1 MIARMTCDAK
11 GRKGRIQVGIIR
23 SVVPSSITCAF
34 AVAALGAAQV
44 QAEPAAADAASAPG
58 DEALQEIVVTA
69 TRRSEDLQNIGLS
82 ITALTTEQLESKGV
96 EQFFD
101 YGNSIPNLSFAI
113 DAADGSLAARGIALR
128 GIQGS
133 NTTGFY
139 IDDIPVLETLDPHIV
154 DVARIEVLRGPQ
166 GTLYGAESMGGT
178 VRIITA
184 QPTATAFS
192 GQVHVGTSDTDHGS
206 LNEIAEGDVNLPL
219 ADNILA
225 VRASGFYQF
234 DSGYFDKGLGPESAP
249 PTSVLHDIGSME
261 YYGGQVALKWEPMEG
276 LAITPR
282 VMYQETVED
291 GVPYALGNADN
302 LLQRQVFDVRE
313 GGTDKWWLDSLAIN
327 YTAPFGT
334 FVSSTAYFDRKT
346 FETEDDTDFTVYAFG
361 LASPLASPITR
372 EIDLRRFVQELRFA
386 STFSGPFQ
394 TIFGGFYSDSTRPRD
409 YEWNTP
415 GFGAATGSPSNLIL
429 SFIDSRKATE
439 EAVFGDVSYDIL
451 SNLKATAGVRWYRDI
466 ATFHQFTN
474 GAFYGFTPST
484 YLAPS
489 TTESGFTPRY
499 LLEYKVTP
507 DLLVY
512 ASAAKGFREGGN
524 NIALPLGPPPIGC
537 SQDLANDNLTPAQVA
552 TFKSDELWSYEL
564 GFKSS
569 FAERRFTLNGAGFLI
584 DWSNIQQ
591 QISLPLCGY
600 GITGNSGAAR
610 STGFELEFSGRP
622 IPELTLGL
630 GVGYTDARITQQGAG
645 SPQTVGSP
653 VYNVPEI
660 TVASNVEYERH
671 LTASW
676 TGFTRLDYSHV
687 GGSYSVNTQ
696 VTPLYRPAYNIG
708 DVRLGGRNERYEVAL
723 FVKNLTNE
731 HANLADAVM
740 IGAEIPGQPHFVINQ
755 PLTAGVEAR
764 LRFK

>member
-1 MIARMTCDAK
+1 VNILRYDEPSLIALT
-11 GRKGRIQVGIIR
+11 
-23 SVVPSSITCAF
+23 F
-34 AVAALGAAQV
+34 AVAVLGTAPVGAAL
-44 QAEPAAADAASAPG
+44 AAGDTASAPG
-58 DEALQEIVVTA
+58 SDSLQEIVVTA
-69 TRRSEDLQNIGLS
+69 TKRSEDLQNVGLS
-82 ITALTTEQLESKGV
+82 ITALTAQQLESKGV

-113 DAADGSLAARGIALR
+113 GAADGSLAARGVALR
-128 GIQGS
+128 GIQGA

-154 DVARIEVLRGPQ
+154 DVSRIEVLRGPQ

-184 QPTATAFS
+184 QPDATAFS
-192 GQVHVGTSDTDHGS
+192 GQVHAGASDTEHGS
-206 LNEIAEGDVNLPL
+206 ANGIVEGDVNLPL
-219 ADNILA
+219 IDNVLA

-249 PTSVLHDIGSME
+249 PTSVLHDLGSME
-261 YYGGQVALKWEPMEG
+261 YYGGQIALRWEPVEG

-302 LLQRQVFDVRE
+302 LLQRQVFDVHE
-313 GGTDKWWLDSLAIN
+313 GGTDKWWLDSLTVN

-346 FETEDDTDFTVYAFG
+346 FETEDDTDFTAYAFD
-361 LASPLASPITR
+361 LTNPLPSPITR

-386 STFSGPFQ
+386 STFSGPLQ
-394 TIFGGFYSDSTRPRD
+394 TILGAFYSDSTRPRD

-415 GFGAATGSPSNLIL
+415 GFATATHSKSDLIL

-439 EAVFGDVSYDIL
+439 EAVFGDLSYDL
-451 SNLKATAGVRWYRDI
+451 LPNLKATAGVRWFRDI

-474 GAFYGFTPST
+474 GAFYGFDPTT

-499 LLEYKVTP
+499 LLEYKVTS

-512 ASAAKGFREGGN
+512 ASGSKGFREGGN
-524 NIALPLGPPPIGC
+524 NIALPPGPPPTGC
-537 SQDLANDNLTPAQVA
+537 DKDLSNVGLTASQVA
-552 TFKSDELWSYEL
+552 TFKSDTLWSYEL

-569 FAERRFTLNGAGFLI
+569 FADHRYTLNGAGFWI

-622 IPELTLGL
+622 IAELTLGL

-645 SPQTVGSP
+645 TTQPVGSP
-653 VYNVPEI
+653 VYDVPQI
-660 TVASNVEYERH
+660 TVASNAEYERP
-671 LTASW
+671 LTADW

-687 GGSYSVNTQ
+687 SGSYTVNTQ
-696 VTPLYRPAYNIG
+696 VAPLYRPAYNIA
-708 DVRLGGRNERYEVAL
+708 DVRLGGRNERYELTL

-731 HANLADAVM
+731 HANLADAIQ

-764 LRFK
+764 VRFK

>member
-1 MIARMTCDAK
+1 MTLTL
-11 GRKGRIQVGIIR
+11 
-23 SVVPSSITCAF
+23 VVAT
-34 AVAALGAAQV
+34 LGAV
-44 QAEPAAADAASAPG
+44 PVRAEMAAADTAAGSGG
-58 DEALQEIVVTA
+58 DALQEIVVTA
-69 TRRSEDLQNIGLS
+69 TKRSEDLQNVGLS
-82 ITALTTEQLESKGV
+82 ITALTTKELESKGV

-113 DAADGSLAARGIALR
+113 DSADGSLAARGIALR

-184 QPTATAFS
+184 QPTTTAFS
-192 GQVHVGTSDTDHGS
+192 GQMHVGTSGTEHGS
-206 LNEIAEGDVNLPL
+206 VNGLVEGDVNLPL
-219 ADNILA
+219 IDNTLA

-234 DSGYFDKGLGPESAP
+234 DSGFFDKGLGPEDAP
-249 PTSVLHDIGSME
+249 PTSVLHDLGSLE
-261 YYGGQVALKWEPMEG
+261 YYGGQIALRWEPMEG

-282 VMYQETVED
+282 VMYQETVEK

-302 LLQRQVFDVRE
+302 LLQRQVFNVQE
-313 GGTDKWWLDSLAIN
+313 GGTDKWWLDSLTIN

-346 FETEDDTDFTVYAFG
+346 FETEDDTDFTAYAFG
-361 LASPLASPITR
+361 FANPLASPITR

-386 STFSGPFQ
+386 SAFSGPFQ
-394 TIFGGFYSDSTRPRD
+394 TIVGAFYSDSTRPRD

-415 GFGAATGSPSNLIL
+415 GFAAATGSPNDLIL

-439 EAVFGDVSYDIL
+439 EAVYGDASYDIL
-451 SNLKATAGVRWYRDI
+451 PNLKATAGLRWYRDI

-474 GAFYGFTPST
+474 GAFYFFNPTT

-489 TTESGFTPRY
+489 TTESGVTPRY

-512 ASAAKGFREGGN
+512 ASGAKGFREGGN
-524 NIALPLGPPPIGC
+524 NIALPAGPPPIGC
-537 SQDLANDNLTPAQVA
+537 DQDLANAGLTASQVT
-552 TFKSDELWSYEL
+552 TFKSDDLWSYEV

-569 FAERRFTLNGAGFLI
+569 FDERRFTLNGAGFLI

-591 QISLPLCGY
+591 QISLPMCGY

-630 GVGYTDARITQQGAG
+630 GVGYTNAHITQQGAG

-660 TVASNVEYERH
+660 TLASNVEYERH
-671 LTASW
+671 LTGSW

-687 GGSYSVNTQ
+687 SGSYSVNTQ
-696 VTPLYRPAYNIG
+696 ATPLYRPAYNIG
-708 DVRLGGRNERYEVAL
+708 DVRLGGRNESYEVAL

-740 IGAEIPGQPHFVINQ
+740 IGAEIPGQPHFVVNR

-764 LRFK
+764 VRFK

>member
-1 MIARMTCDAK
+1 
-11 GRKGRIQVGIIR
+11 VGTIR
-23 SVVPSSITCAF
+23 FTVPSTITLAL

-44 QAEPAAADAASAPG
+44 RAEMATTDAATGPG
-58 DEALQEIVVTA
+58 SESLQEIVVTA
-69 TRRSEDLQNIGLS
+69 TKRSEDLQNVGLS

-113 DAADGSLAARGIALR
+113 DSADGSLAARGIALR
-128 GIQGS
+128 GIQGG

-139 IDDIPVLETLDPHIV
+139 IDDVPVLETLDPHIV

-184 QPTATAFS
+184 QPSATAFS
-192 GQVHVGTSDTDHGS
+192 GQLHVGTSGTEHGS
-206 LNEIAEGDVNLPL
+206 LNGIAEGDVNLPL
-219 ADNILA
+219 VSDVLS

-234 DSGYFDKGLGPESAP
+234 DSGFFDKGLGLESAP
-249 PTSVLHDIGSME
+249 PTSIIHNVGSME
-261 YYGGQVALKWEPMEG
+261 YYGGQIALKWEPVEG
-276 LAITPR
+276 LNITPR
-282 VMYQETVED
+282 VMYQETVQD
-291 GVPYALGNADN
+291 GVPYALRNADN
-302 LLQRQVFDVRE
+302 LLQRQVFNVHE
-313 GGTDKWWLDSLAIN
+313 GGTDKWWLDSLTIN

-372 EIDLRRFVQELRFA
+372 AIDLRRFVQELRFA

-394 TIFGGFYSDSTRPRD
+394 MIFGGFYSDSTRPRD

-415 GFGAATGSPSNLIL
+415 GFAAATASPNDLIL

-439 EAVFGDVSYDIL
+439 DAVYGDASYDIL
-451 SNLKATAGVRWYRDI
+451 PNLKATAGVRWFRDI

-474 GAFYGFTPST
+474 GAFYFFTPST

-489 TTESGFTPRY
+489 TTQSGFTPRY

-512 ASAAKGFREGGN
+512 ASGAKGFREGGN
-524 NIALPLGPPPIGC
+524 NIALPSGPPPIGC
-537 SQDLANDNLTPAQVA
+537 DQDLKNVGLTASQVT
-552 TFKSDELWSYEL
+552 TFKSDDLWSYEV

-569 FAERRFTLNGAGFLI
+569 FAERRFTLNGAGFWI

-622 IPELTLGL
+622 VPALTLGL

-660 TVASNVEYERH
+660 TVASNVEYERR
-671 LTASW
+671 LNAGW

-687 GGSYSVNTQ
+687 SGSYSVNSQ
-696 VTPLYRPAYNIG
+696 LTPLYRPAYNIG
-708 DVRLGGRNERYEVAL
+708 DVRLGGRNERYEVTL
-723 FVKNLTNE
+723 FFKNLTNE

-755 PLTAGVEAR
+755 PRTAGVEAR

>member
-1 MIARMTCDAK
+1 MST
-11 GRKGRIQVGIIR
+11 IR
-23 SVVPSSITCAF
+23 PVVPSTITLTLAI
-34 AVAALGAAQV
+34 AALGAAPV
-44 QAEPAAADAASAPG
+44 RAGLAAADAATGTGS
-58 DEALQEIVVTA
+58 EALQEIVVTA
-69 TRRSEDLQNIGLS
+69 TKRSEDLQNVGLS

-101 YGNSIPNLSFAI
+101 YGNSVPNLSFAI
-113 DAADGSLAARGIALR
+113 DSADGSLAARGIALR

-184 QPTATAFS
+184 QPTATAFG
-192 GQVHVGTSDTDHGS
+192 GQVHVGTSGTEHGS
-206 LNEIAEGDVNLPL
+206 ANGIAEGDVNLPL
-219 ADNILA
+219 VDNVLA

-234 DSGYFDKGLGPESAP
+234 DSGFFDKGLGSESAP
-249 PTSVLHDIGSME
+249 PTSVIHDIGSME
-261 YYGGQVALKWEPMEG
+261 YYGGQVALRWEPMEG
-276 LAITPR
+276 LAFTPR

-291 GVPYALGNADN
+291 GVPYALRNSNN
-302 LLQRQVFDVRE
+302 LLQRQIFNVAE
-313 GGTDKWWLDSLAIN
+313 GGTDKWWLDSLTIN

-346 FETEDDTDFTVYAFG
+346 FETEDDTDCTVYAFG

-372 EIDLRRFVQELRFA
+372 AIDLRRFVQELRFA
-386 STFSGPFQ
+386 STFSGPLQ
-394 TIFGGFYSDSTRPRD
+394 TIFGAFYSDSTRPRD

-415 GFGAATGSPSNLIL
+415 GFDAATGSPSNLIL

-451 SNLKATAGVRWYRDI
+451 PNLKATAGVRWFRDI

-512 ASAAKGFREGGN
+512 ASGAKGFREGGN
-524 NIALPLGPPPIGC
+524 NIALPPGPPPIGC
-537 SQDLANDNLTPAQVA
+537 DQDLANDHLTAAQVA
-552 TFKSDELWSYEL
+552 TFKSDGLWSYEL

-569 FAERRFTLNGAGFLI
+569 FAERRYTLNGAGFLI

-653 VYNVPEI
+653 VYEVPEI
-660 TVASNVEYERH
+660 TVASNVEYERQ
-671 LTASW
+671 LTAGW

-687 GGSYSVNTQ
+687 SGSYSVNTQ
-696 VTPLYRPAYNIG
+696 VTPIYRPAYNIG

-723 FVKNLTNE
+723 FIKNLTNE
-731 HANLADAVM
+731 HANLGDAVM
-740 IGAEIPGQPHFVINQ
+740 IGAEIPGEPHFVINQ

-764 LRFK
+764 VRFK

>member
-1 MIARMTCDAK
+1 
-11 GRKGRIQVGIIR
+11 VSIIR
-23 SVVPSSITCAF
+23 NVVPSSITLTLAA
-34 AVAALGAAQV
+34 AVAVLGAAPV
-44 QAEPAAADAASAPG
+44 RADMAITDAAAGSG
-58 DEALQEIVVTA
+58 GEGLQEIVVTA
-69 TRRSEDLQNIGLS
+69 TKRSEDLQNVGLS
-82 ITALTTEQLESKGV
+82 ISALTTKQLESKGV

-113 DAADGSLAARGIALR
+113 DSADGSLAARGIALR

-192 GQVHVGTSDTDHGS
+192 GQMHVGTSATEHGS
-206 LNEIAEGDVNLPL
+206 VNGLTEGDVNLPL
-219 ADNILA
+219 IDNTLA

-234 DSGYFDKGLGPESAP
+234 DSGFFDKGLGPDESAP
-249 PTSVLHDIGSME
+249 PTSTLHDVGSLE
-261 YYGGQVALKWEPMEG
+261 YYGGQIALRYEPVEG

-282 VMYQETVED
+282 VMYQETVEH
-291 GVPYALGNADN
+291 GVPYALDNADN
-302 LLQRQVFDVRE
+302 LLQRQVFNVRE
-313 GGTDKWWLDSLAIN
+313 GGTDKWWLDSLTIN

-346 FETEDDTDFTVYAFG
+346 FETEDDTDFTAYAFG
-361 LASPLASPITR
+361 FTSPLASPITR
-372 EIDLRRFVQELRFA
+372 EIDLRRFVEELRFA
-386 STFSGPFQ
+386 SAFSGPFQ
-394 TIFGGFYSDSTRPRD
+394 TIVGGFYSKSTRPRD

-415 GFGAATGSPSNLIL
+415 GFDAATGSPSDLIL

-439 EAVFGDVSYDIL
+439 EAVYGDASYDIL
-451 SNLKATAGVRWYRDI
+451 PNLKATAGVRWYRDI

-474 GAFYGFTPST
+474 GAFYGFTPTT
-484 YLAPS
+484 YIAPS
-489 TTESGFTPRY
+489 TTESGVTPRY

-512 ASAAKGFREGGN
+512 ASGAKGFREGGN
-524 NIALPLGPPPIGC
+524 NIALPPGPPPIGC
-537 SQDLANDNLTPAQVA
+537 DQDLANDHLTAGQVA
-552 TFKSDELWSYEL
+552 SFKSDELWSYEL

-569 FAERRFTLNGAGFLI
+569 FAERRFTLNGAGFVI
-584 DWSNIQQ
+584 DWKNIQQ

-630 GVGYTDARITQQGAG
+630 GLGYTNARITQQGAG

-660 TVASNVEYERH
+660 TVASNVEYERQ

-676 TGFTRLDYSHV
+676 TGYTRLDYSHV
-687 GGSYSVNTQ
+687 SGSYSVNTQ

-708 DVRLGGRNERYEVAL
+708 DVRLGGRTERYEVAL

-740 IGAEIPGQPHFVINQ
+740 IGAEVPGEPHFVVNR
-755 PLTAGVEAR
+755 PRTAGVEAR
-764 LRFK
+764 VWFK

>member
-1 MIARMTCDAK
+1 MTL
-11 GRKGRIQVGIIR
+11 
-23 SVVPSSITCAF
+23 TL
-34 AVAALGAAQV
+34 AVAALCAAPV
-44 QAEPAAADAASAPG
+44 RAEMAAADAATASG
-58 DEALQEIVVTA
+58 SESLQEIVVTA
-69 TRRSEDLQNIGLS
+69 TKRSEDLQNVGLS
-82 ITALTTEQLESKGV
+82 ITALTTEQLDSKGV

-113 DAADGSLAARGIALR
+113 DSADGSLAARGIALR

-184 QPTATAFS
+184 QPDATAFS
-192 GQVHVGTSDTDHGS
+192 GQVHVGSSGTEHGS
-206 LNEIAEGDVNLPL
+206 LNGLVEGDVNLPL
-219 ADNILA
+219 IDNTLA

-234 DSGYFDKGLGPESAP
+234 DSGFFDKGLGTESAP
-249 PTSVLHDIGSME
+249 PTSIIHDLGSME
-261 YYGGQVALKWEPMEG
+261 YYGGQIALKWEPMEG
-276 LAITPR
+276 LNITPR

-291 GVPYALGNADN
+291 GVPYALLNADN

-313 GGTDKWWLDSLAIN
+313 GGTDKWWLDSLTIN

-346 FETEDDTDFTVYAFG
+346 FESEDDTDFTAYAFG
-361 LASPLASPITR
+361 LANPIPSPITR

-394 TIFGGFYSDSTRPRD
+394 TIFGGFYSASTRPRD
-409 YEWNTP
+409 YEWNSP
-415 GFGAATGSPSNLIL
+415 GFAAATGSPSNLIL

-451 SNLKATAGVRWYRDI
+451 PDLKATAGVRWFRDI

-512 ASAAKGFREGGN
+512 ASGAKGFREGGN
-524 NIALPLGPPPIGC
+524 NIALPPGPPPIGC
-537 SQDLANDNLTPAQVA
+537 DQDLKNIGLTAAQVA
-552 TFKSDELWSYEL
+552 TFKSDDLWSYEL

-610 STGFELEFSGRP
+610 STGFELEFNGRP

-645 SPQTVGSP
+645 SPQLVGSP

-671 LTASW
+671 LTGSW
-676 TGFTRLDYSHV
+676 SGFTRLDYSHV
-687 GGSYSVNTQ
+687 SGSYSVNSQ
-696 VTPLYRPAYNIG
+696 LTPLYRPAYNIG
-708 DVRLGGRNERYEVAL
+708 DVRLGGRNDQRYEVTL
-723 FVKNLTNE
+723 FVKNVTNE

-740 IGAEIPGQPHFVINQ
+740 IGAEIPGEPHFVINQ
-755 PLTAGVEAR
+755 PRTAGVEAR
-764 LRFK
+764 LWFK

>member
-1 MIARMTCDAK
+1 MTLTL
-11 GRKGRIQVGIIR
+11 
-23 SVVPSSITCAF
+23 VVATLS
-34 AVAALGAAQV
+34 AVPV
-44 QAEPAAADAASAPG
+44 RAEMAAADAATGAGG
-58 DEALQEIVVTA
+58 DALQEIVVTA
-69 TRRSEDLQNIGLS
+69 TKRSEDLQNVGLS
-82 ITALTTEQLESKGV
+82 ITALTTKQLESKGV

-113 DAADGSLAARGIALR
+113 DSADGSLAARGVALR

-184 QPTATAFS
+184 QPNAGAFS
-192 GQVHVGTSDTDHGS
+192 GQVHAGTSATEHGS
-206 LNEIAEGDVNLPL
+206 VNGLVEGDVNLPL
-219 ADNILA
+219 IDNTLA
-225 VRASGFYQF
+225 VRASGYYQF
-234 DSGYFDKGLGPESAP
+234 DSGYFDKGLGPEDAP
-249 PTSVLHDIGSME
+249 PTSVLHDVGSLE
-261 YYGGQVALKWEPMEG
+261 YYGGQIALRWEPMEG

-302 LLQRQVFDVRE
+302 LLQRQVFNVKE
-313 GGTDKWWLDSLAIN
+313 GGTDKWWLDSLTIN
-327 YTAPFGT
+327 YTVPFGT

-346 FETEDDTDFTVYAFG
+346 FETEDDTDFTAYAFG
-361 LASPLASPITR
+361 FTTPLASPITR

-394 TIFGGFYSDSTRPRD
+394 TIVGAFYSESTRPRD

-415 GFGAATGSPSNLIL
+415 GFAAATDSQSDLIL

-439 EAVFGDVSYDIL
+439 EAVYGDASYDIL
-451 SNLKATAGVRWYRDI
+451 PNLKVTAGLRWYRDI

-474 GAFYGFTPST
+474 GAFYGFIPTT
-484 YLAPS
+484 YIAPS
-489 TTESGFTPRY
+489 TTETGVTPRY
-499 LLEYKVTP
+499 LLEYKVMP
-507 DLLVY
+507 DFLVY
-512 ASAAKGFREGGN
+512 ASGAKGFREGGN
-524 NIALPLGPPPIGC
+524 NIALPSGPPPTGC
-537 SQDLANDNLTPAQVA
+537 DEDLANAGLTASQA
-552 TFKSDELWSYEL
+552 STFKSDTLWSYEI

-569 FAERRFTLNGAGFLI
+569 FAEHRYTLNGAGFWI

-630 GVGYTDARITQQGAG
+630 GLGYTDARITQQGAG

-660 TVASNVEYERH
+660 TLASNVEYERH
-671 LTASW
+671 LTGSW
-676 TGFTRLDYSHV
+676 TGFTRIDYSHV
-687 GGSYSVNTQ
+687 SGSYSVNTQ

-708 DVRLGGRNERYEVAL
+708 DIRLGGRNESYEVAM

-740 IGAEIPGQPHFVINQ
+740 IGAEIPGQPHFVINR

-764 LRFK
+764 VKFK

>member
-1 MIARMTCDAK
+1 LTL
-11 GRKGRIQVGIIR
+11 
-23 SVVPSSITCAF
+23 
-34 AVAALGAAQV
+34 AVAAALGSASVGTAV
-44 QAEPAAADAASAPG
+44 AADDAATAPG
-58 DEALQEIVVTA
+58 NESLQEIVVTA
-69 TRRSEDLQNIGLS
+69 TKRSEDLQNVGLS

-101 YGNSIPNLSFAI
+101 YGNSVPNLSFAI
-113 DAADGSLAARGIALR
+113 DAADGSLAARGVALR

-192 GQVHVGTSDTDHGS
+192 GQVHVGTSETSHGS
-206 LNEIAEGDVNLPL
+206 ANGIAEGDVNLPL
-219 ADNILA
+219 VSDVLS

-234 DSGYFDKGLGPESAP
+234 DSGFFDKGLGPESDP
-249 PTSVLHDIGSME
+249 PTSIIHHLGSME
-261 YYGGQVALKWEPMEG
+261 YYGGQIALRWEPMEG
-276 LAITPR
+276 LSVTPR

-291 GVPYALGNADN
+291 GVPYALRNADN
-302 LLQRQVFDVRE
+302 LLQRQVYNVPE
-313 GGTDKWWLDSLAIN
+313 GGTDKWWLDSLAVN

-346 FETEDDTDFTVYAFG
+346 FETEDDTDFTAYAFG
-361 LASPLASPITR
+361 FTTPLASPITR

-386 STFSGPFQ
+386 SAFSGPFQ
-394 TIFGGFYSDSTRPRD
+394 TILGAFYSESTRPRD

-415 GFGAATGSPSNLIL
+415 GFKEATDSPSDLIL

-439 EAVFGDVSYDIL
+439 EAVYGDASYDIL
-451 SNLKATAGVRWYRDI
+451 PNLKATAGVRWFRDI
-466 ATFHQFTN
+466 ATFHQFTD
-474 GAFYGFTPST
+474 GAFYGFNPST

-507 DLLVY
+507 DLLIY
-512 ASAAKGFREGGN
+512 ASGAKGFREGGN
-524 NIALPLGPPPIGC
+524 NIALPPGPPPIGC
-537 SQDLANDNLTPAQVA
+537 DQDLANDHLTASQVA

-569 FAERRFTLNGAGFLI
+569 FAERRFTLNGAGFVI

-610 STGFELEFSGRP
+610 SKGFELEFDGRLV
-622 IPELTLGL
+622 PELTLGV
-630 GVGYTDARITQQGAG
+630 GVGFTDAKITQQGAG
-645 SPQTVGSP
+645 SPQVVGSP
-653 VYNVPEI
+653 VYNVPELTI
-660 TVASNVEYERH
+660 ASNAEYERH
-671 LTASW
+671 LTADWS
-676 TGFTRLDYSHV
+676 GFTRLDFSHV
-687 GGSYSVNTQ
+687 SGSYSVNTQ
-696 VTPLYRPAYNIG
+696 ITPLYRPAYNIA
-708 DVRLGGRNERYEVAL
+708 DIRLGGRNERYEVAL
-723 FVKNLTNE
+723 FVKNLSNE
-731 HANLADAVM
+731 RANLSDAVM
-740 IGAEIPGQPHFVINQ
+740 IGAEIPGQPHFVVNQ
-755 PLTAGVEAR
+755 PLTAGVDAR
-764 LRFK
+764 VRFK

>member
-1 MIARMTCDAK
+1 MSA
-11 GRKGRIQVGIIR
+11 IR
-23 SVVPSSITCAF
+23 SVVPSSITL
-34 AVAALGAAQV
+34 AVAVAVAVAVLGAAPV
-44 QAEPAAADAASAPG
+44 GAEMATTDTAAGAGG
-58 DEALQEIVVTA
+58 DALQEIVVTA
-69 TRRSEDLQNIGLS
+69 TKRSEDLQNVGLS
-82 ITALTTEQLESKGV
+82 ITALTAEQLESKGV

-113 DAADGSLAARGIALR
+113 DSADGSLAARGIALR

-139 IDDIPVLETLDPHIV
+139 IDEVPVLETLDPHIV
-154 DVARIEVLRGPQ
+154 DVSRIEVLRGPQ

-184 QPTATAFS
+184 QPDATAFS

-206 LNEIAEGDVNLPL
+206 ANGIAEGDVNLPL
-219 ADNILA
+219 VDNILA

-249 PTSVLHDIGSME
+249 PTSVLHDVGSME
-261 YYGGQVALKWEPMEG
+261 YYGGQVSLKWEPVEG
-276 LAITPR
+276 LALTPR
-282 VMYQETVED
+282 VMYQQTVED

-302 LLQRQVFDVRE
+302 LLQRQVFDVHE
-313 GGTDKWWLDSLAIN
+313 GGTDKWWLDSLTIN

-394 TIFGGFYSDSTRPRD
+394 TILGGFYSESTRPRN

-415 GFGAATGSPSNLIL
+415 GFGAATGSPSDLIL

-451 SNLKATAGVRWYRDI
+451 PNLKATAGVRWFRDI
-466 ATFHQFTN
+466 ATFHQYTN

-507 DLLVY
+507 DFLLY

-524 NIALPLGPPPIGC
+524 NIALPAGPPPIGC
-537 SQDLANDNLTPAQVA
+537 DQDLANDHLTAAQVA
-552 TFKSDELWSYEL
+552 TYKSDELWSYEL

-630 GVGYTDARITQQGAG
+630 GLGYTDARITQQGAG
-645 SPQTVGSP
+645 SPQLVGSP

-671 LTASW
+671 LTANWS
-676 TGFTRLDYSHV
+676 GFTRLDYSHV

-740 IGAEIPGQPHFVINQ
+740 IGAEIPGQPHYVINQ

-764 LRFK
+764 VRFK

>member
-1 MIARMTCDAK
+1 M
-11 GRKGRIQVGIIR
+11 GIIR

-489 TTESGFTPRY
+489 TTVSGFTPRY

-764 LRFK
+764 VRFK

>member
-1 MIARMTCDAK
+1 
-11 GRKGRIQVGIIR
+11 VGINR
-23 SVVPSSITCAF
+23 SVVPSSITITLAL
-34 AVAALGAAQV
+34 AALGAAQV
-44 QAEPAAADAASAPG
+44 KPAMATADAAAGPG
-58 DEALQEIVVTA
+58 AEALQEIVVTA
-69 TRRSEDLQNIGLS
+69 TRRSEDLQNVGLS

-192 GQVHVGTSDTDHGS
+192 GQVHAGASDTEHGS
-206 LNEIAEGDVNLPL
+206 LNDIAEGDVNLPL
-219 ADNILA
+219 VSDILSMR
-225 VRASGFYQF
+225 VSGFYQF

-249 PTSVLHDIGSME
+249 PTSILHDVGSME
-261 YYGGQVALKWEPMEG
+261 YYGGQLALRYEPVEG

-282 VMYQETVED
+282 VMYQGTVED
-291 GVPYALGNADN
+291 GVPYALGNSDN
-302 LLQRQVFDVRE
+302 LLQRQVFNIHE
-313 GGTDKWWLDSLAIN
+313 GGTDKWWLDSLTIN

-394 TIFGGFYSDSTRPRD
+394 MIFGGFYSDSTRPRD

-415 GFGAATGSPSNLIL
+415 GFGAATGSPGDLIL

-439 EAVFGDVSYDIL
+439 DAVYGDASYDIL
-451 SNLKATAGVRWYRDI
+451 PNLKATVGVRWFRDV
-466 ATFHQFTN
+466 ATFNQFTN
-474 GAFYGFTPST
+474 GAFYFFTPST

-489 TTESGFTPRY
+489 TTESGLTPRY
-499 LLEYKVTP
+499 LLEYKATP

-524 NIALPLGPPPIGC
+524 NIALPTGPPPIGC
-537 SQDLANDNLTPAQVA
+537 DQDLANAGLTAAQVA
-552 TFKSDELWSYEL
+552 TFKSDDLWSYEL

-645 SPQTVGSP
+645 SPQLVGSP

-687 GGSYSVNTQ
+687 SGSYSVNTQ

-740 IGAEIPGQPHFVINQ
+740 IGAEIPGQPHFVINR

>member
-1 MIARMTCDAK
+1 
-11 GRKGRIQVGIIR
+11 
-23 SVVPSSITCAF
+23 VPSIAF
-34 AVAALGAAQV
+34 IAALTLAGAAPV
-44 QAEPAAADAASAPG
+44 RAEMAAADAATGAGGES
-58 DEALQEIVVTA
+58 LQEIVVTA
-69 TRRSEDLQNIGLS
+69 TKRSEDLQNVGLS
-82 ITALTTEQLESKGV
+82 ITALTTRQLESKGV

-113 DAADGSLAARGIALR
+113 DSADGSLAARGIALR

-184 QPTATAFS
+184 QPTASEFS
-192 GQVHVGTSDTDHGS
+192 GQVHAGTSGTEHGS
-206 LNEIAEGDVNLPL
+206 LNGLVEGDVNLPL
-219 ADNILA
+219 IANTLA
-225 VRASGFYQF
+225 VRASGFYQY
-234 DSGYFDKGLGPESAP
+234 DSGFFDKGVGPKPGP
-249 PTSVLHDIGSME
+249 PTSTLHHVGGLE
-261 YYGGQVALKWEPMEG
+261 YKGGQIALRWEPMEG

-282 VMYQETVED
+282 VMYQETVEG

-302 LLQRQVFDVRE
+302 LSQRQVFNVRE
-313 GGTDKWWLDSLAIN
+313 GGTDKWWLDSLTIN

-346 FETEDDTDFTVYAFG
+346 FETEDDTDFTAYAFG
-361 LASPLASPITR
+361 LANPIASPITR
-372 EIDLRRFVQELRFA
+372 EIDLRRFVQEMRFA

-394 TIFGGFYSDSTRPRD
+394 TIVGAFYSESTRPRD

-415 GFGAATGSPSNLIL
+415 GFAAATASPGDLIL

-439 EAVFGDVSYDIL
+439 EAVYGDASFDIL
-451 SNLKATAGVRWYRDI
+451 PNLKATAGVRWYRDI

-489 TTESGFTPRY
+489 TTESGVTPRY

-512 ASAAKGFREGGN
+512 ASGAKGFREGGN
-524 NIALPLGPPPIGC
+524 NIALPSGPPPIGC
-537 SQDLANDNLTPAQVA
+537 DKDLANAGLTASQAA
-552 TFKSDELWSYEL
+552 TFKSDDLWSYEL

-610 STGFELEFSGRP
+610 STGFELELSGRP
-622 IPELTLGL
+622 VPELTLGL
-630 GVGYTDARITQQGAG
+630 GVGYTDARVTQQGAG

-653 VYNVPEI
+653 VYNVPEL

-671 LTASW
+671 LTGSW

-687 GGSYSVNTQ
+687 SGSYSVNTQ
-696 VTPLYRPAYNIG
+696 VTPLYRPSYNIG
-708 DVRLGGRNERYEVAL
+708 DLRLGGRNDSYEAAL

-731 HANLADAVM
+731 HANMADAVM
-740 IGAEIPGQPHFVINQ
+740 IGAEIPGQPHFVVNR
-755 PLTAGVEAR
+755 PLTVGVEAR
-764 LRFK
+764 VRFK

>member
-1 MIARMTCDAK
+1 LNAA
-11 GRKGRIQVGIIR
+11 VG
-23 SVVPSSITCAF
+23 V
-34 AVAALGAAQV
+34 AVLGAAPV
-44 QAEPAAADAASAPG
+44 GAATAAADAATGPG

-69 TRRSEDLQNIGLS
+69 TRRSEDLQNVGLS

-113 DAADGSLAARGIALR
+113 DSADGSLAARGIALR

-334 FVSSTAYFDRKT
+334 FVSSTAYFDRQT

>member
-1 MIARMTCDAK
+1 
-11 GRKGRIQVGIIR
+11 
-23 SVVPSSITCAF
+23 
-34 AVAALGAAQV
+34 
-44 QAEPAAADAASAPG
+44 
-58 DEALQEIVVTA
+58 
-69 TRRSEDLQNIGLS
+69 
-82 ITALTTEQLESKGV
+82 
-96 EQFFD
+96 
-101 YGNSIPNLSFAI
+101 
-113 DAADGSLAARGIALR
+113 
-128 GIQGS
+128 
-133 NTTGFY
+133 
-139 IDDIPVLETLDPHIV
+139 
-154 DVARIEVLRGPQ
+154 
-166 GTLYGAESMGGT
+166 
-178 VRIITA
+178 
-184 QPTATAFS
+184 
-192 GQVHVGTSDTDHGS
+192 
-206 LNEIAEGDVNLPL
+206 
-219 ADNILA
+219 
-225 VRASGFYQF
+225 
-234 DSGYFDKGLGPESAP
+234 
-249 PTSVLHDIGSME
+249 
-261 YYGGQVALKWEPMEG
+261 
-276 LAITPR
+276 
-282 VMYQETVED
+282 MYQETVED

-313 GGTDKWWLDSLAIN
+313 GGTDKWWLDSLTIN
-327 YTAPFGT
+327 YAAPFGT

-346 FETEDDTDFTVYAFG
+346 FETEDDTDFTVYAFS
-361 LASPLASPITR
+361 LASPIASPITR
-372 EIDLRRFVQELRFA
+372 EIDLRRFVQEVRFA

-409 YEWNTP
+409 YEWNAP

-451 SNLKATAGVRWYRDI
+451 PNLKATAGVRWFRDI

-507 DLLVY
+507 DFLVY
-512 ASAAKGFREGGN
+512 ASGAKGFREGGN
-524 NIALPLGPPPIGC
+524 NIALPPGPPPIGC
-537 SQDLANDNLTPAQVA
+537 DQDLANDHLTAAQVA
-552 TFKSDELWSYEL
+552 TYKSDELWSYEL

-569 FAERRFTLNGAGFLI
+569 FAERRFTLNGAGFWI

-660 TVASNVEYERH
+660 TVASNAEYERH
-671 LTASW
+671 LTANWS
-676 TGFTRLDYSHV
+676 GFTRLDYSHV
-687 GGSYSVNTQ
+687 SGSYSVNTQ

-708 DVRLGGRNERYEVAL
+708 DVRFGGRNERYEVAL

-740 IGAEIPGQPHFVINQ
+740 IGAEIPGQPHYVINQ

-764 LRFK
+764 VRFK

>member
-1 MIARMTCDAK
+1 MSR
-11 GRKGRIQVGIIR
+11 IR
-23 SVVPSSITCAF
+23 SVVPSSITLTA
-34 AVAALGAAQV
+34 AVAVAVLGAAPV
-44 QAEPAAADAASAPG
+44 GAEMATTDTAAGASG
-58 DEALQEIVVTA
+58 DALQEIVVTA
-69 TRRSEDLQNIGLS
+69 TKRSEDLQNVGLS
-82 ITALTTEQLESKGV
+82 ITALTAEQLESKGV

-113 DAADGSLAARGIALR
+113 DSADGSLAARGIALR

-206 LNEIAEGDVNLPL
+206 LNGIAEGDVNLPL
-219 ADNILA
+219 IDNTLA

-234 DSGYFDKGLGPESAP
+234 DSGFFDKGLGPESAP

-261 YYGGQVALKWEPMEG
+261 YYGGQIALRWEPMEG

-302 LLQRQVFDVRE
+302 LLQRQVFDVHE
-313 GGTDKWWLDSLAIN
+313 GGTDKWWLDSLTIN
-327 YTAPFGT
+327 DTAPFGT

-346 FETEDDTDFTVYAFG
+346 FETEDDTDFTVYAFN

-394 TIFGGFYSDSTRPRD
+394 TIFGGFYSESTRPRD

-415 GFGAATGSPSNLIL
+415 GFGAATASPSNLIL

-451 SNLKATAGVRWYRDI
+451 PNLKATAGVRWFRDI

-507 DLLVY
+507 DFLVY
-512 ASAAKGFREGGN
+512 ASGAKGFREGGN
-524 NIALPLGPPPIGC
+524 NIALPPGPPPIGC
-537 SQDLANDNLTPAQVA
+537 DQDLANDHLTAAQVA
-552 TFKSDELWSYEL
+552 TYKSDELWSYEL

-569 FAERRFTLNGAGFLI
+569 FAERRFTLNGAGFWI

-645 SPQTVGSP
+645 SPQLVGSP

-660 TVASNVEYERH
+660 TVASNAEYERR
-671 LTASW
+671 LTANWS
-676 TGFTRLDYSHV
+676 GFTRLDYSHV
-687 GGSYSVNTQ
+687 SGSYSVNTQ

-708 DVRLGGRNERYEVAL
+708 DVRFGGRNERYEVAL

-740 IGAEIPGQPHFVINQ
+740 IGAELPGQPHFVINQ

-764 LRFK
+764 VRFK

>member
-1 MIARMTCDAK
+1 VNYA
-11 GRKGRIQVGIIR
+11 
-23 SVVPSSITCAF
+23 VPW
-34 AVAALGAAQV
+34 
-44 QAEPAAADAASAPG
+44 
-58 DEALQEIVVTA
+58 
-69 TRRSEDLQNIGLS
+69 
-82 ITALTTEQLESKGV
+82 
-96 EQFFD
+96 
-101 YGNSIPNLSFAI
+101 
-113 DAADGSLAARGIALR
+113 GS
-128 GIQGS
+128 
-133 NTTGFY
+133 
-139 IDDIPVLETLDPHIV
+139 
-154 DVARIEVLRGPQ
+154 
-166 GTLYGAESMGGT
+166 
-178 VRIITA
+178 
-184 QPTATAFS
+184 
-192 GQVHVGTSDTDHGS
+192 
-206 LNEIAEGDVNLPL
+206 
-219 ADNILA
+219 
-225 VRASGFYQF
+225 
-234 DSGYFDKGLGPESAP
+234 
-249 PTSVLHDIGSME
+249 
-261 YYGGQVALKWEPMEG
+261 
-276 LAITPR
+276 
-282 VMYQETVED
+282 
-291 GVPYALGNADN
+291 
-302 LLQRQVFDVRE
+302 
-313 GGTDKWWLDSLAIN
+313 
-327 YTAPFGT
+327 

-346 FETEDDTDFTVYAFG
+346 FETEDDTDFTAYAFG
-361 LASPLASPITR
+361 LASPIQSPITR

-409 YEWNTP
+409 YEWNSP

-439 EAVFGDVSYDIL
+439 EAIFGDVSYDIL
-451 SNLKATAGVRWYRDI
+451 PDLKATAGVRWFRDI

-474 GAFYGFTPST
+474 GAFYFFTPST
-484 YLAPS
+484 YVAPS

-512 ASAAKGFREGGN
+512 ASGAKGFREGGN
-524 NIALPLGPPPIGC
+524 NIALPVGPPPIGC
-537 SQDLANDNLTPAQVA
+537 NQDLANAGLTAAQVA
-552 TFKSDELWSYEL
+552 TFKSDDLWSYEL

-755 PLTAGVEAR
+755 PLTAGVEGR

>member
-1 MIARMTCDAK
+1 
-11 GRKGRIQVGIIR
+11 VSIIR
-23 SVVPSSITCAF
+23 SAVPSSITLTL
-34 AVAALGAAQV
+34 VIAALGAAPV
-44 QAEPAAADAASAPG
+44 RAVLAAADAAAAPG
-58 DEALQEIVVTA
+58 SEALQEIVVTA
-69 TRRSEDLQNIGLS
+69 TKRSEDLQNVGLS
-82 ITALTTEQLESKGV
+82 ITALTTAQLESKGV

-101 YGNSIPNLSFAI
+101 YGNSVPNLSFAI
-113 DAADGSLAARGIALR
+113 DSADGSLAARGIALR

-192 GQVHVGTSDTDHGS
+192 GQVHVGTSGTEHGS
-206 LNEIAEGDVNLPL
+206 ANGITEGDVNLPL
-219 ADNILA
+219 VDNVLA

-234 DSGYFDKGLGPESAP
+234 DSGFFDKGLGPESAP
-249 PTSVLHDIGSME
+249 PTSVLHHVGSME
-261 YYGGQVALKWEPMEG
+261 YYGGQVALRWEPMEG

-291 GVPYALGNADN
+291 GVPYALRNSNN
-302 LLQRQVFDVRE
+302 LLQRQVFNVGE
-313 GGTDKWWLDSLAIN
+313 GGTDKWWLDSLTIN

-346 FETEDDTDFTVYAFG
+346 FETEDDTDFTAYAFG
-361 LASPLASPITR
+361 FANPIASPITR

-386 STFSGPFQ
+386 STFSGPLQ
-394 TIFGGFYSDSTRPRD
+394 MIFGGFYSESTRPRD

-451 SNLKATAGVRWYRDI
+451 PNLKATAGVRWFRDI

-512 ASAAKGFREGGN
+512 ASGAKGFREGGN
-524 NIALPLGPPPIGC
+524 NIALPPGPPPIGC
-537 SQDLANDNLTPAQVA
+537 DQDLANDHLTAGQVA
-552 TFKSDELWSYEL
+552 TFKSDNLWSYEV

-569 FAERRFTLNGAGFLI
+569 FAERRYTLNGAGFLI

-630 GVGYTDARITQQGAG
+630 GVGYTNARITQQGAG

-660 TVASNVEYERH
+660 TVASNVEYERR
-671 LTASW
+671 LTADW

-687 GGSYSVNTQ
+687 SGSYSVNTQ

-740 IGAEIPGQPHFVINQ
+740 IGAEIPGQPHYVVNQ

-764 LRFK
+764 VRFK

>member
-1 MIARMTCDAK
+1 
-11 GRKGRIQVGIIR
+11 VSIIR
-23 SVVPSSITCAF
+23 SAVPSSITLTL
-34 AVAALGAAQV
+34 AVAALGAAPV
-44 QAEPAAADAASAPG
+44 GAAMATNDAATAPG
-58 DEALQEIVVTA
+58 SESLQEIVVTA
-69 TRRSEDLQNIGLS
+69 TKRSEDLQNVGLS
-82 ITALTTEQLESKGV
+82 ITALTTQQLESKGV

-113 DAADGSLAARGIALR
+113 DSADGSLAARGIALR

-139 IDDIPVLETLDPHIV
+139 IDDVPVLETLDPHIV

-192 GQVHVGTSDTDHGS
+192 GQVHVGTSDTEHGS
-206 LNEIAEGDVNLPL
+206 ANGITEGDVNLPL
-219 ADNILA
+219 IDNVLA

-249 PTSVLHDIGSME
+249 PTSVLHDVGSME
-261 YYGGQVALKWEPMEG
+261 YYGGQIALRWEPMEG

-291 GVPYALGNADN
+291 GVPYALRNSNN
-302 LLQRQVFDVRE
+302 LLQRQVFNVGE
-313 GGTDKWWLDSLAIN
+313 GGTDKWWLDSLTIN
-327 YTAPFGT
+327 YSAPFGT

-346 FETEDDTDFTVYAFG
+346 FETEDDTDFTAYAFG
-361 LASPLASPITR
+361 FTNPLASPITR

-386 STFSGPFQ
+386 SAFSGPFQ
-394 TIFGGFYSDSTRPRD
+394 TIVGAFYSDSTRPRD

-415 GFGAATGSPSNLIL
+415 GFAAATGSPSDLIL

-439 EAVFGDVSYDIL
+439 EAVYGDVSYDITAK
-451 SNLKATAGVRWYRDI
+451 LKATAGVRWYRDI

-474 GAFYGFTPST
+474 GAFYGFNPTT
-484 YLAPS
+484 YIAPS

-512 ASAAKGFREGGN
+512 ASGAKGFREGGN
-524 NIALPLGPPPIGC
+524 NIALPPGQPPIGC
-537 SQDLANDNLTPAQVA
+537 DQDLANDHLTAAQVA
-552 TFKSDELWSYEL
+552 TFKSDTLWSYEV

-569 FAERRFTLNGAGFLI
+569 FAERRFTLNGSGFVI

-610 STGFELEFSGRP
+610 SSGFELEFSGRP
-622 IPELTLGL
+622 ISELTLGL

-660 TVASNVEYERH
+660 TVASNAEYERH
-671 LTASW
+671 LTGNW

-687 GGSYSVNTQ
+687 SGSYSVNTQ

-708 DVRLGGRNERYEVAL
+708 DIRLGGRTERYEVAL

-755 PLTAGVEAR
+755 PLTAGVDAR
-764 LRFK
+764 VRFR